1 MMYVENPKES
11 KNKPKLNK
19 QKKLLKLLS
28 SANMKHT
35 RSTHKKQSH
44 FHTLTTDMWNNFK
57 KNTKTSFTVSAK
69 KIEYLGVSLTE
80 HV

>member
-28 SANMKHT
+28 SANLKHT
-35 RSTHKKQSH
+35 RSTHQKQSH
-44 FHTLTTDMWNNFK
+44 FHTLTTDMWNNLK
-57 KNTKTSFTVSAK
+57 KNTKKSFTISAK
-69 KIEYLGVSLTE
+69 QIKCLGINLTE